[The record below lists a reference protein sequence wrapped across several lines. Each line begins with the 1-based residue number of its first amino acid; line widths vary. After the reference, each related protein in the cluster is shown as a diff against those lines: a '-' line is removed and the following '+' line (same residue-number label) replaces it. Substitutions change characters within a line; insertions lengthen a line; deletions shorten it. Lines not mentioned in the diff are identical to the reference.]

1 MTVLGL
7 NLVVTRVNLATRE
20 EEKLDLTQELIEQ
33 ISRANG
39 YLNPAE
45 VLNALGNG
53 YTVHT
58 ESCHY
63 KLA

>member
-33 ISRANG
+33 ISKANG

-45 VLNALGNG
+45 ILNALGNG

-58 ESCHY
+58 EACHY

>member
-1 MTVLGL
+1 MTVLEL
-7 NLVVTRVNLATRE
+7 NLVVTRVNLPTRE
-20 EEKLDLTQELIEQ
+20 EEKLDVTQELIQQ
-33 ISRANG
+33 ISRSNG

-58 ESCHY
+58 EACHY